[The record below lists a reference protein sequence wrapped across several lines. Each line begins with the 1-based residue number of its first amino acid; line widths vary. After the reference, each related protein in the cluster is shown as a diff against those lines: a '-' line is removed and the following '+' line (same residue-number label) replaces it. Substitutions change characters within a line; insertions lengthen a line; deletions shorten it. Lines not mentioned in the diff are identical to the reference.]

1 MPFLG
6 LSSWLERFRP
16 WVMARLVP
24 AILADH
30 RLVGSDRTGLCIARV
45 DERLREL
52 LESSRS
58 FGLSLDFRG

>member
-1 MPFLG
+1 
-6 LSSWLERFRP
+6 
-16 WVMARLVP
+16 MARLVP